1 MGLALGGR
9 DFSTSAFRRRRQNGC
24 SMRCAAS
31 SAAGSTLPQRGARL
45 FIYYKFRHGNPSTVV
60 GRAFCMPGSL
70 PIPST
75 PLDVRL
81 ILDGGLLTANTVPC

>member
-9 DFSTSAFRRRRQNGC
+9 DFSTSAFRRRRQKGC

-45 FIYYKFRHGNPSTVV
+45 FIYYKFG
-60 GRAFCMPGSL
+60 ME
-70 PIPST
+70 T
-75 PLDVRL
+75 PLLWLAGPFACRVACL
-81 ILDGGLLTANTVPC
+81 SQAHLLTFA